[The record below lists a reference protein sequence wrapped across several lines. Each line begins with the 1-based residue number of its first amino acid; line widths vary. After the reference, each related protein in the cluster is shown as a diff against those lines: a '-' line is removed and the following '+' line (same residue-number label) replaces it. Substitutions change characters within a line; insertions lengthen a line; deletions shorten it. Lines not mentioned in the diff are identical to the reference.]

1 MACIPALSQTRPV
14 LTLSEACER
23 NKGPIL
29 EVLRVEFAA
38 SRRVLE
44 VGSGTGQHAVHFA
57 THLPHL
63 VWQPSELLENLPP
76 LAERIALEGP
86 PNLLAPVALD
96 VRAHPWETPQ
106 ADAVF
111 SANTLHIM
119 SWGEVEHF
127 FRGVG
132 GVLAPPGV
140 LCVYGPFS
148 YGGQHTSHSNA
159 EFDAYLKGRDPLS
172 GIRDFEALAALARA
186 QGLELAADHAM
197 PANNRTLLWRRRQG
211 QLA

>member
-1 MACIPALSQTRPV
+1 MACIGGLSQTRPV

-29 EVLRVEFAA
+29 EVLREEFAA

-44 VGSGTGQHAVHFA
+44 IGSGTGQHAVHFA
-57 THLPHL
+57 TQLPHL
-63 VWQPSELLENLPP
+63 VWQPSELGENLPP

-86 PNLLAPVALD
+86 PNLLAPLALD
-96 VRAHPWETPQ
+96 VRADPWDMAQ

-119 SWGEVEHF
+119 SWAEVQHF
-127 FRGVG
+127 FRGAG
-132 GVLAPPGV
+132 QRLAQPGV
-140 LCVYGPFS
+140 LCVYGPFR
-148 YGGQHTSHSNA
+148 YGGQHTSDSNA
-159 EFDAYLKGRDPLS
+159 EFDTYLKGRDPLS
-172 GIRDFEALAALARA
+172 GIRDLEALATLARA

-197 PANNRTLLWRRRQG
+197 PANNRTLVWRHSAR